1 MRKYFA
7 IKSFKGTCSSVKNLK
22 GYILICWNA
31 AEVHAHLSEYWR
43 GTCKKKVGNPCF
55 THWHK
60 TCCHAQLLSTSAGIV
75 PYCRNCS
82 VGWMGS
88 ACQTP
93 CGPDHGRQ
101 VPMDS
106 GVCQCDPCY
115 HGTSCDVLCGGRG
128 TCSSGKNPMCDCS
141 DGVGF
146 NAGWWGVYCN
156 QANCPGMGN

>member
-1 MRKYFA
+1 MLLYR
-7 IKSFKGTCSSVKNLK
+7 
-22 GYILICWNA
+22 NA
-31 AEVHAHLSEYWR
+31 EGLH
-43 GTCKKKVGNPCF
+43 GKKKVGSPCV

-60 TCCHAQLLSTSAGIV
+60 TCCRAQLLPTSAGLV

-115 HGTSCDVLCGGRG
+115 HGTSCDALCGGRG

-146 NAGWWGVYCN
+146 NAGWWGDYCN